1 MDSNFLTLASQIQ
14 VEEIYAELGTTEDK
28 IQNDV
33 EAIMEWTRK
42 QPHLPNLEGQKQKVK
57 SFLLACKNSI
67 EKTKQ
72 KIEKH
77 YTIKTLLTY
86 LTHIELTNQFIDEIN
101 ECYVVTPLPILT
113 NDANR
118 ITLIHL
124 KTGDMTKF
132 SYPNYSKC
140 VLMSADIRSSK
151 LDNNKKEIIIND
163 LKNYTI
169 SHFTAILPHVNNAVL
184 CTMEGLAFR
193 LQSIHL
199 LNVPSFGVSVINLF
213 LNKINKK
220 HATKIYIHKDFEE
233 LKKHIDPSILPKNY
247 GGTFP
252 KTSEELMDD
261 WKNELLKH
269 HDWFE
274 DNNKLLVD
282 EKKRVKKSSYTFDS
296 VDGSFRKLEID

>member
-1 MDSNFLTLASQIQ
+1 MNSNFLTLASKIQ

-28 IQNDV
+28 IKNDV

-72 KIEKH
+72 KIENH

-86 LTHIELTNQFIDEIN
+86 LTRIELTNQFIDKMN
-101 ECYVVTPLPILT
+101 ECYVAIPLPILT

-132 SYPNYSKC
+132 SYSNYSKC
-140 VLMSADIRSSK
+140 VLMSLDIRSSK
-151 LDNNKKEIIIND
+151 LDNNKKEILISD
-163 LKNYTI
+163 MKNYTI
-169 SHFTAILPHVNNAVL
+169 SHFTAHLPHINNIIL
-184 CTMEGLAFR
+184 CLMEGFAFR

-220 HATKIYIHKDFEE
+220 HTTKIYFHKEVDE
-233 LKKHIDPSILPKNY
+233 LKNYIDPAILPTNY

-261 WKNELLKH
+261 WKNEMLRH
-269 HDWFE
+269 RDWFE

>member
-14 VEEIYAELGTTEDK
+14 VEEIYAELGTTEEK
-28 IQNDV
+28 IKYDV
-33 EAIMEWTRK
+33 ETIMEWSRK

-72 KIEKH
+72 KIENH

-86 LTHIELTNQFIDEIN
+86 LTHIELTNQFIDEMN
-101 ECYVVTPLPILT
+101 EYYVTTPLPMLT

-118 ITLIHL
+118 ITLIQL

-132 SYPNYSKC
+132 SYPNLTKC
-140 VLMSADIRSSK
+140 VIMSFDIRSSK
-151 LDNNKKEIIIND
+151 LDNNKKEILIID
-163 LKNYTI
+163 MKNYTI
-169 SHFTAILPHVNNAVL
+169 SHITAILPHVNNFVL
-184 CTMEGLAFR
+184 CSMEGFAFR
-193 LQSIHL
+193 IQSIHL
-199 LNVPSFGVSVINLF
+199 LNVPSYGITMINLF
-213 LNKINKK
+213 MSKLKK
-220 HATKIYIHKDFEE
+220 KRAIKIYIHKDVEE
-233 LKKHIDPSILPKNY
+233 LKNYIDPHILPTNY

-269 HDWFE
+269 RDWFE

-282 EKKRVKKSSYTFDS
+282 EKKRVKKSSYSFES